1 METMQSILEKDKE
14 KFLQALNSEDNAER
28 AAAQVNRELSRILY
42 VYNEQN
48 ESESVRKAAMQMI
61 TAVQAAS
68 TFLDSTGQTD
78 VYHRTK
84 REENSNGKLPAK
96 FWIFAF
102 LTVACAAGAVVM
114 YILKGNPLGSVLEL
128 PLILVLL
135 GLMIVF
141 TFLTGMSSHKVAKRP
156 EEEYMTHTSFDAMK
170 IYRAVFASVVAIDR
184 QLQDVR
190 TEAAVAARKVR
201 TETRGNLSDA
211 ELELLASLLETA
223 MAEDSEGAQQTV
235 SDISYYLHRKGAEV
249 VRYSPE
255 HKAWFDMM
263 PSGAGAGTIR
273 PAIVMDGNVLKKGL
287 AAGGN

>member
-14 KFLQALNSEDNAER
+14 KFLQMLNSEDNAER

-42 VYNEQN
+42 VYNEQD
-48 ESESVRKAAMQMI
+48 ESEAVKKAAMQMI
-61 TAVQAAS
+61 TAVQAAAA
-68 TFLDSTGQTD
+68 FLDSTGETD
-78 VYHRTK
+78 VYHRT
-84 REENSNGKLPAK
+84 RQEENSSGKLPAR
-96 FWIFAF
+96 FWIFAM
-102 LTVACAAGAVVM
+102 LTVSCAAGAVVM

-135 GLMIVF
+135 GLMVVF
-141 TFLTGMSSHKVAKRP
+141 TFLTGMSSHKVTKKP
-156 EEEYMTHTSFDAMK
+156 TEEYMTRSTFDAMK

-190 TEAAVAARKVR
+190 TEAAMTAKKVR

-211 ELELLASLLETA
+211 ELELLSAILETA
-223 MAEDSEGAQQTV
+223 MAEESEGARQTV

-249 VRYSPE
+249 VRYTPE

-273 PAIVMDGNVLKKGL
+273 PAIVMDGSVLKKGL

>member
-14 KFLQALNSEDNAER
+14 KFLQMLNSEDNAER

-42 VYNEQN
+42 VYNEQD
-48 ESESVRKAAMQMI
+48 ESDAVKKAAMQMI

-68 TFLDSTGQTD
+68 AFLDSTGQTD
-78 VYHRTK
+78 VYHRTRK
-84 REENSNGKLPAK
+84 EENSSGRLPVR
-96 FWIFAF
+96 FWLFAM

-135 GLMIVF
+135 GLMVVF
-141 TFLTGMSSHKVAKRP
+141 TFLTGMSAHKVAKQP
-156 EEEYMTHTSFDAMK
+156 QEEYMTHTSFDAMK

-190 TEAAVAARKVR
+190 TEAAVSAKKVR

-211 ELELLASLLETA
+211 ELELLSALLETA
-223 MAEDSEGAQQTV
+223 MAEDSEGAQQSI

-249 VRYSPE
+249 VRYTPE
-255 HKAWFDMM
+255 HRAWFDMM
-263 PSGAGAGTIR
+263 PSGAGSETIR